1 MRKKIYDIIP
11 PTEVATREE
20 VEEEP
25 EELEIEVKEE
35 PAFKKQKFK
44 KPRKPMGKG
53 FLLVIFLVIAAV
65 VVGGIYMM
73 TDTKSEISITPKMDK
88 LSAERDVAIVLEG
101 GSIPEN
107 ADRFVMTG
115 RVIEEE
121 QEYSKSL
128 PATGTADGG
137 GYAKGT
143 IKVFAKTAPM
153 TLREGTR
160 FQSEKN
166 GKVYRVKTSI
176 TIPAGSDG
184 NAGSLEVEV
193 VADEPGEDYN
203 VDGTKFTLPALKEQK
218 SDLFDTT
225 WAESVTA
232 ISGGSKGENPAVSIN
247 DLLGAEQKFKEQVLG
262 DAISSL
268 SRSIPEDYMILES
281 ATTQIVS
288 DFKKGASAGDK
299 VDRFDVSGKVKTRLI
314 IVKREDVSALLKS
327 VAGVDESSNFGYAN
341 EDISVGELSESG
353 GNYETKLSV
362 SADYYDFPSNEDI
375 IGEIALKSKDEA
387 ISILNKDGRAE
398 KVEIKTDPSWK
409 AVVSSNKENINIRFE
424 LVK

>member
-11 PTEVATREE
+11 PAQVTTRGE

-53 FLLVIFLVIAAV
+53 FLLVIFLVIAAA

-73 TDTKSEISITPKMDK
+73 TDTKSEIVITPKLDK
-88 LSAERDVAIVLEG
+88 LSAEREVAIVLEG
-101 GSIPEN
+101 GEMPE
-107 ADRFVMTG
+107 APDRFIMTG

-121 QEYSKSL
+121 KEYSKNL

-143 IKVFAKTAPM
+143 IKVSAKTAPM

-166 GKVYRVKTSI
+166 GKIYRVKKSI
-176 TIPAGSDG
+176 TIPAGTDG
-184 NAGSLEVEV
+184 NPGILEVEV
-193 VADEPGEDYN
+193 VADEPGEEYN
-203 VDGTKFTLPALKEQK
+203 VEGTKFTLPALKEQK
-218 SDLFDTT
+218 SELFDTT

-232 ISGGSKGENPAVSIN
+232 ISGGSKGENPAVSAS

-268 SRSIPEDYMILES
+268 SGNIPEGYLVLES
-281 ATTQIVS
+281 ATTQTVS
-288 DFKKGASAGDK
+288 DFKKLAKEGDK
-299 VDRFDVSGKVKTRLI
+299 VNQFDVSGKVKTRLV
-314 IVKREDVSALLKS
+314 IVKTEDVSALLRS

-353 GNYETKLSV
+353 GKYETKVSV

-387 ISILNKDGRAE
+387 ISILNKDGKAE